1 MIRKIFCVV
10 LITLVCASFCGCE
23 GYRETDGCYIVT
35 AIGFDGGEKTKIS
48 IEVVSTGGGE
58 RRGDAYSEI
67 ISGEGETPE
76 NAMFSLS
83 SKISKILMF
92 DHCTALIV
100 GESVDKTRFDQIIN
114 FGRELKE
121 INLSVYVVGCENAEK
136 LLTESKPSAVARG
149 FDIVG
154 NIRETEKDTGIKY
167 ANRFF
172 EVFASYKTGEYYKL
186 PVMSVKDSK
195 IIIKGEEVYKSAEK
209 KDVLSNEESLIYSFF
224 IGKNTGG
231 KVYFGKEYADIV
243 HAKTERKD
251 DKYTLSIKVKNE
263 SDGFKTALREKCNEF
278 LKNHRKKLGLKARKV
293 EIEIKGGV

>member
-1 MIRKIFCVV
+1 MIRKTICAVITV
-10 LITLVCASFCGCE
+10 LFVFLLCGCD

-35 AIGFDGGEKTKIS
+35 AIGFDGGENTKIS

-92 DHCTALIV
+92 DHCTTLVV
-100 GESVDKTRFDQIIN
+100 GESVDSNRFDEIIN

-121 INLSVYVVGCENAEK
+121 INLSVYVVRCENAGK
-136 LLTESKPSAVARG
+136 LLTEAKPLAVARG

-167 ANRFF
+167 ENRFF

-195 IIIKGEEVYKSAEK
+195 IIIEGETVYKNAKITDS
-209 KDVLSNEESLIYSFF
+209 LSNEESLIYSFF
-224 IGKNTGG
+224 INKNSGG
-231 KVYFGKEYADIV
+231 KVYFGKEYADVV
-243 HAKTERKD
+243 HAKGKHKG
-251 DKYTLSIKVKNE
+251 DKYTLLLKVKNE
-263 SDGFKTALREKCNEF
+263 SDGFKKAFREKCNEF
-278 LKNHRKKLGLKARKV
+278 LKNHRKKLGLEAEEV